1 MGKKKTKN
9 GVKFEMQDL
18 SIHEVNPIVRERRL
32 VPPKALSNIIL
43 SEKQSELVKEIE
55 KNEITLVTGPA
66 GTSKTFIDCYYIV
79 DCLKKKKFK
88 SYILTKPIQESGE
101 KLGAL
106 PGSIEDKINPYF
118 ESFKLTLLK
127 FIDKITLDKLVNENI
142 LQFRPLAYMRGANFD
157 NSLLILDEAQNCDIR
172 QLMLFITRMGEN
184 SKVIISGDV
193 HQSDIAKFH
202 IALPFFVEM
211 VKDIS
216 GIFTYE
222 FVNEDIR
229 RNKILIEITR
239 KYEQLKMEDKLPKN
253 K

>member
-1 MGKKKTKN
+1 MGKRKAKKTEKEEDQKLLN
-9 GVKFEMQDL
+9 KEN
-18 SIHEVNPIVRERRL
+18 NPLVRAKRF
-32 VPPKALSNIIL
+32 VPPQALNNIIL
-43 SEKQSELVKEIE
+43 SGKQIELIKAIDN
-55 KNEITLVTGPA
+55 NEITLVTGPA
-66 GTSKTFIDCYYIV
+66 GTSKTFIDCYYII

-106 PGSIEDKINPYF
+106 PGTVEDKINPYF
-118 ESFKLTLLK
+118 ESFKITLLK
-127 FIDKITLDKLVNENI
+127 FIDKLTLEKLVKENI

-157 NSLLILDEAQNCDIR
+157 DSLLILDEAQNCDIR

-193 HQSDIAKFH
+193 HQSDIARYH
-202 IALPFFVEM
+202 VALPFFVDM
-211 VKDIS
+211 VKDIP
-216 GIFTYE
+216 GIYSYQFL
-222 FVNEDIR
+222 NDDIR

-239 KYEQLKMEDKLPKN
+239 KYEQLKMENKLPNN